1 MKANKVLS
9 AILAA
14 GMIFSLAACD
24 FGGSTDSESDKT
36 SASEKTEDYI
46 KLNMEYNGA
55 EVSVIAE
62 PFLKYLSAETE
73 EDAIKILKEYE
84 KTAIV
89 QNFLIKWESDGSSQ
103 YVVRLAD
110 NEEMTGASVFV
121 TNRTICNLGGTLIPD
136 KTYYYQVIGE
146 AKESRVDSFKVG
158 GTVRPITA
166 DGADNVRDLGGWK
179 MDGGS
184 IPYGLIYRGG
194 KINDGTK
201 CALKDSGLKTMR
213 ETLGIKTEI
222 DLRFADIDDGG
233 QKTSVLGDD
242 VNYVKAGYHGYNYI
256 LPEFSHYGVN
266 DRSYYAASADSIK
279 RIFTAL
285 ADENNYPVYFHCNA
299 GADRTGTLA
308 ILIEVLLGV
317 SEADITRDFEL
328 TTFSSYGARYRG
340 KIENGRFAGG
350 VMQDDSNNFVAFGY
364 FIERIKAVYCKDGE
378 TLGQG
383 VEKYLKEVCSVTDE
397 EISSIRKIL
406 TKRKEE

>member
-1 MKANKVLS
+1 MKANKILS
-9 AILAA
+9 AALAV
-14 GMIFSLAACD
+14 GMLFAVAACD
-24 FGGSTDSESDKT
+24 SEGNTSNESDKT
-36 SASEKTEDYI
+36 SVSEKTEEYI
-46 KLNMEYNGA
+46 KLNMEYNSK
-55 EVSVIAE
+55 EVNVISE
-62 PFLKYLSAETE
+62 PFLQYLSAETE
-73 EDAIKILKEYE
+73 EEAIKILEDYE
-84 KTAIV
+84 KTAIT
-89 QNFLIKWESDGSSQ
+89 QNFLIKWENDGSSQ
-103 YVVRLAD
+103 YAVRLAD
-110 NEEMTGASVFV
+110 NEEMTEANVIA
-121 TNRTICNLGGTLIPD
+121 TNRTICNLGGTLIPG

-146 AKESRVDSFKVG
+146 AKESKIDSFKVR
-158 GTVRPITA
+158 GTVRPITV
-166 DGADNVRDLGGWK
+166 DGADNARDLGGWK
-179 MDGGS
+179 TEGGS

-201 CALKDSGLKTMR
+201 CALTDSGLKTMR

-222 DLRFADIDDGG
+222 DLRFSDIDDGG

-308 ILIEVLLGV
+308 ILIEALLGV

-340 KIENGRFAGG
+340 KIENGRLAGG

-364 FIERIKAVYCKDGE
+364 FIERIKAVYCTIGE

-383 VEKYLKEVCSVTDE
+383 VEKYLKEVCSVTDK

-406 TKRKEE
+406 TKRNEG